1 MDRRSFLT
9 GLGLTPAA
17 LSKLSHAELIQIG
30 QAVVE
35 LEGREA
41 KAAQSKRGWYDKDG
55 VRQGGLIA
63 FVRYFWEVLEP
74 SNPFVDGWPL
84 WAMCEHLEA
93 VTYGEIT
100 RLLINVPPG
109 FMKSMLVDIFW
120 PAWEWGPVGKPH
132 YRYIAFSYSAH
143 LTERDNDKFRLLVA
157 SEKYQKLYGPVK
169 YERVVID
176 ELSEEPGVG
185 LRNKTIVKV
194 QNNKTGWKLASSV
207 GGVATGE
214 RGDRVIIDDPH
225 NVTEAESEVVR
236 SDTVRWF
243 RESVSSRF
251 NNLDTGALVIIMQRV
266 HEADVAGNILDD
278 EHHDYTHLMIP
289 WFLEPERVVRNGEP
303 ILNDIGW
310 YDPRLDEDEND
321 SLPAWPERF
330 SKKAIERTRREV
342 TEYGW
347 AAQYQQS
354 PVPRGGGLIKR
365 TWWQVWEDNK
375 YPLFDFVVGSIDGSF
390 STKEF
395 TDPSAMTVWGTFTHP
410 KTQQRGV
417 MLIDA
422 WRKWLNMH
430 GESEERRENEIAVL
444 GDTMAER
451 IRKDLLYKH
460 RTSDS
465 WGLVEWAAFMCR
477 YRQVDVL
484 LIESKASGIPA
495 AQELM
500 RLHGREGWGIQLV
513 NPKGDKEARVL
524 AVQPM
529 FSQGLIWAPSRDWAE
544 MTIGEVTTFPYGR
557 YDDLT
562 DTTSQALRWLRDN
575 GKILHHAEEHEAKL
589 AAVRHRGKP
598 KPLYPV

>member
-1 MDRRSFLT
+1 MEL
-9 GLGLTPAA
+9 AA
-17 LSKLSHAELIQIG
+17 EWQSRQNTKAE
-30 QAVVE
+30 
-35 LEGREA
+35 
-41 KAAQSKRGWYDKDG
+41 QSQRGWYDEAG

-63 FVRYFWEVLEP
+63 FVRHFWSVLEP

-93 VTYGEIT
+93 VSFGEIR
-100 RLLINVPPG
+100 RLLITVPPG
-109 FMKSMLVDIFW
+109 FMKSLLTDVFW
-120 PAWEWGPVGKPH
+120 PAWNWGPLKRPH
-132 YRYIAFSYSAH
+132 TRWIAFSYSAH
-143 LTERDNDKFRLLVA
+143 LTERDNDRFRVLI
-157 SEKYQKLYGPVK
+157 SSREYQNLYGPFGT
-169 YERVVID
+169 EG
-176 ELSEEPGVG
+176 EGVD
-185 LRNKTIVKV
+185 LRNKTTLKV
-194 QNNKTGWKLASSV
+194 LNTKTGWKLASSV
-207 GGVATGE
+207 GGIGTGE
-214 RGDRVIIDDPH
+214 RGDFVICDDLH
-225 NVTEAESEVVR
+225 NVKESE
-236 SDTVRWF
+236 SETVRAETARWF
-243 RESVSSRF
+243 FESLSDRF
-251 NNLDTGALVIIMQRV
+251 NSLDSGALVMIMQRV
-266 HEADVAGNILDD
+266 HEDDVAGAILNK
-278 EHHDYTHLMIP
+278 ELPYCHLMIP
-289 WFLEPERVVRNGEP
+289 WEFDGSRQLDKNGQP
-303 ILNDIGW
+303 IETTIGW
-310 YDPRLDEDEND
+310 HDPRADEEAPEE
-321 SLPAWPERF
+321 LPAWPERF
-330 SKKAIERTRREV
+330 SEEAINLLRAEKGP
-342 TEYGW
+342 YAW
-347 AAQYQQS
+347 AGQYQQS
-354 PVPRGGGLIKR
+354 PVPRGGGIIQR
-365 TWWQVWEDNK
+365 QWWHLWESNK
-375 YPLFDFVVGSIDGSF
+375 YPQFDYIVGSIDGSF

-544 MTIGEVTTFPYGR
+544 MTIAEVTTFPYGR

-575 GKILHHAEEHEAKL
+575 GKILHHAEEREAKL